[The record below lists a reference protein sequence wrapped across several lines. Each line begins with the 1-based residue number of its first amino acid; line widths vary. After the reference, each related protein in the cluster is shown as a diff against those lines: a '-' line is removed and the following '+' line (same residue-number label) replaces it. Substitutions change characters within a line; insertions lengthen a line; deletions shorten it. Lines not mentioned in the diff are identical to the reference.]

1 METPY
6 VTKLEA
12 MVTETNSRTKA
23 QREAKAQKDARERQL
38 RRRDSIRCQARVI
51 PTYA

>member
-23 QREAKAQKDARERQL
+23 QREAKVRKDQRERQL
-38 RRRDSIRCQARVI
+38 RKVDAIRCQARVI